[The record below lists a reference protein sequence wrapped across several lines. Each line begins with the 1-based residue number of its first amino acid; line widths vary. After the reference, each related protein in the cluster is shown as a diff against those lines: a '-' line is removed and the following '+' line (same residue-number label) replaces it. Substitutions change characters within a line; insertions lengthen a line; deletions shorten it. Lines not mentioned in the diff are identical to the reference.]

1 MPVAKTKMPNHEQNL
16 ETETDGLAFIVQHEK
31 GIFVPDKDQ
40 RLWLL
45 DIMGVSKKFVRTF
58 DAIRLK
64 VASFEKIKNARD
76 FELIEVKVTGKKLP
90 KFPEGFFFGMTEN
103 EEMLMKVLEP
113 NFQLCLVSLHAEGGE
128 YKMLTHAGLAKLV
141 RNKRIQ
147 YQINL

>member
-1 MPVAKTKMPNHEQNL
+1 VAKSKKPDHEQNL
-16 ETETDGLAFIVQHEK
+16 ETEHDGLAFLKSKEK
-31 GIFVPDKDQ
+31 GIYEPDRDQ

-64 VASFEKIKNARD
+64 VSSFDKIKNARD
-76 FELIEVKVTGKKLP
+76 FELIEIKVTAKKLP

-103 EEMLMKVLEP
+103 EEMLMKVLDP
-113 NFQLCLVSLHAEGGE
+113 NFHLCLVSLHEEGGD
-128 YKMLTHAGLAKLV
+128 YKMLTYSGLAKLV

>member
-1 MPVAKTKMPNHEQNL
+1 MAKAKKPDHEQNL
-16 ETETDGLAFIVQHEK
+16 ETEHEGVAFIRSKEK
-31 GIFVPDKDQ
+31 SIYVPDKDQ

-58 DAIRLK
+58 DAIKLK
-64 VASFEKIKNARD
+64 VSSFEKIRNARD
-76 FELIEVKVTGKKLP
+76 FELIEVKVTAKHLP
-90 KFPEGFFFGMTEN
+90 KFPQGFFFGMTEN

-113 NFQLCLVSLHAEGGE
+113 NFQICLVSLHAKGGD
-128 YKMLTHAGLAKLV
+128 YKMLTHTGLAKLV

>member
-1 MPVAKTKMPNHEQNL
+1 MAKTKKPNHEKNL
-16 ETETDGLAFIVQHEK
+16 DTEQDGLAFIVAKEK
-31 GIFVPDKDQ
+31 GIYVPDKDQ

-64 VASFEKIKNARD
+64 VASFDKIKNARD

-90 KFPEGFFFGMTEN
+90 NFPEGFFFGMTEN

-113 NFQLCLVSLHAEGGE
+113 NFQLCLVSLHSDGGE
-128 YKMLTHAGLAKLV
+128 YKVLTYSGLNSLV
-141 RNKRIQ
+141 KNKRIQ

>member
-1 MPVAKTKMPNHEQNL
+1 MPDHEQNL
-16 ETETDGLAFIVQHEK
+16 ETEQDGVAFLVEHEK

-76 FELIEVKVTGKKLP
+76 FELIEVKVTGKHLP

-103 EEMLMKVLEP
+103 EEMLLKVLEP
-113 NFQLCLVSLHAEGGE
+113 NFQICLVSMHEKGLE
-128 YKMLTHAGLAKLV
+128 YKILTYSGLAKLV